1 MWEVPND
8 REKAIFKESNE
19 DPDHNRPLSIALGPR
34 RVMEQG
40 PWLVISEHIKTVT
53 ENIQC
58 EFVKDKLGLTNLNAL
73 GDNMTGSVD
82 IGRVKYDVYFDFSKA
97 FNSIL

>member
-1 MWEVPND
+1 M
-8 REKAIFKESNE
+8 
-19 DPDHNRPLSIALGPR
+19 GPR
-34 RVMEQG
+34 RVTEQVL
-40 PWLVISEHIKTVT
+40 WLVISEHIKTVT

-58 EFVKDKLGLTNLNAL
+58 GFIKDKLGLTNLNAL